1 MIHIYL
7 CEDNEKQLNRWKDII
22 EKYLLMNPTES
33 ILYCSSS
40 KPEELLSVRR
50 QSKTIGLYFLDI
62 DLQSNKNGIEL
73 AQEIRKY
80 DPRGYIVF
88 VTTHSEMAVL
98 TFRYKVEAMDFI
110 TKDETET
117 LPLQICSCI
126 QNAERNYKTQLDST
140 NRLLSIKVDKDSLV
154 LDQNDIVAITTSN
167 DSHKITVHTKTGIRQ
182 ISGSLKEFQATLN
195 SGFCQCNRSTIV
207 NLKHV
212 LKYSREDA
220 LLLMNNRETYSV
232 SIRMLG
238 KVQKALNNFY
248 PSITN

>member
-7 CEDNEKQLNRWKDII
+7 CEDNKKQLNRWENII
-22 EKYLLMNPTES
+22 EKYLIMNPTES
-33 ILYCSSS
+33 KLFCSAS
-40 KPEELLSVRR
+40 KPEDLLSIRKR
-50 QSKTIGLYFLDI
+50 SSTTGLYFLDI
-62 DLQSNKNGIEL
+62 DLQANKNGIEL

-110 TKDETET
+110 AKDDTDT
-117 LPLQICSCI
+117 LPEQICACI
-126 QNAERNYKTQLDST
+126 QNAERNYKAQLDSS

-154 LDQNDIVAITTSN
+154 LDQNDIVAITTGD
-167 DSHKITVHTKTGIRQ
+167 DSHKLTLHTKTGIRQ
-182 ISGSLKEFQATLN
+182 ISGSLKEFHATLN

-212 LKYSREDA
+212 LKYSRENSMLFMD
-220 LLLMNNRETYSV
+220 NRETYSV
-232 SIRMLG
+232 SIRMMG
-238 KVQKALNNFY
+238 KVQKALNSFHL
-248 PSITN
+248 SIMK

>member
-7 CEDNEKQLNRWKDII
+7 CEDDKRQLNRWVDII
-22 EKYLLMNPTES
+22 EKYLLMNPTEFK
-33 ILYCSSS
+33 LYCSAS
-40 KPEELLSVRR
+40 KPEELLSMRR
-50 QSKTIGLYFLDI
+50 RSSTTGLYFLDI

-110 TKDETET
+110 IKDESDT
-117 LPLQICSCI
+117 LPQQICSCI
-126 QNAERNYKTQLDST
+126 QNVERNYKAQLDSS
-140 NRLLSIKVDKDSLV
+140 NRLLSIKVDKDSLI
-154 LDQNDIVAITTSN
+154 LDQNDIVAITTG
-167 DSHKITVHTKTGIRQ
+167 DDPHKLIVHTKTGVRQ
-182 ISGSLKEFQATLN
+182 ISGSLKEFHVTLN

-212 LKYSREDA
+212 LKYSRDNA
-220 LLLMNNRETYSV
+220 LLLMDNKETYSV

-238 KVQKALNNFY
+238 KVQKALNSFH
-248 PSITN
+248 PSIAK

>member
-7 CEDNEKQLNRWKDII
+7 CEDDTRQLNRWEDII
-22 EKYLLMNPTES
+22 SKYLLMNPTETK
-33 ILYCSSS
+33 LYCATS
-40 KPEELLSVRR
+40 KPEELLSMRR
-50 QSKTIGLYFLDI
+50 RSGTTGLYFLDI

-80 DPRGYIVF
+80 DPRGYVVF

-110 TKDETET
+110 TKDDAET
-117 LPLQICSCI
+117 LPEQICSCI
-126 QNAERNYKTQLDST
+126 RNAERNYKVQLDAS

-154 LDQNDIVAITTSN
+154 LDQNDIVAITTGD
-167 DSHKITVHTKTGIRQ
+167 DSHKLTVHTRNGVRQ
-182 ISGSLKEFQATLN
+182 ISGSLKEYHTTLN
-195 SGFCQCNRSTIV
+195 SNFCQCNRSTII

-212 LKYSREDA
+212 TKYSRESA

-232 SIRMLG
+232 SIRMMG
-238 KVQKALNNFY
+238 KVQKALNNIH
-248 PSITN
+248 P

>member
-7 CEDNEKQLNRWKDII
+7 CEDNKKQLDRWEDII
-22 EKYLLMNPTES
+22 EKYLIMNPTES
-33 ILYCSSS
+33 KLFCSAS
-40 KPEELLSVRR
+40 KPEDLLSIRR
-50 QSKTIGLYFLDI
+50 RSSTTGLYFLDI
-62 DLQSNKNGIEL
+62 DLQANKNGIEL

-110 TKDETET
+110 AKDDTDT
-117 LPLQICSCI
+117 LPEQICSCI
-126 QNAERNYKTQLDST
+126 QNAERNYKALLDSS

-154 LDQNDIVAITTSN
+154 LDQNDIVAITTGD
-167 DSHKITVHTKTGIRQ
+167 DSHKLTIHTKTGIRQ
-182 ISGSLKEFQATLN
+182 ISGSLKEFHATLN

-212 LKYSREDA
+212 LKYSRENA
-220 LLLMNNRETYSV
+220 MLLMDNKETYSV
-232 SIRMLG
+232 SIRMMG
-238 KVQKALNNFY
+238 KVQKALNSFHL
-248 PSITN
+248 SIMK

>member
-7 CEDNEKQLNRWKDII
+7 CEDDKRQLNRWQGII

-33 ILYCSSS
+33 RLYCATS
-40 KPEELLSVRR
+40 KPEELLSMRR
-50 QSKTIGLYFLDI
+50 RSSTIGLYFLDI
-62 DLQSNKNGIEL
+62 DLHANKNGIEL

-80 DPRGYIVF
+80 DPRGYVVF

-117 LPLQICSCI
+117 LPEQICSCI
-126 QNAERNYKTQLDST
+126 QNAERNYKAQLDSS

-154 LDQNDIVAITTSN
+154 LDQNDIVAITTGD
-167 DSHKITVHTKTGIRQ
+167 DSHKITIHTKTGIRQ

-195 SGFCQCNRSTIV
+195 SDFCQCNRSTII
-207 NLKHV
+207 NMKHV
-212 LKYSREDA
+212 LKYTRENA
-220 LLLMNNRETYSV
+220 LLLMNNKETYSV
-232 SIRMLG
+232 SIRMMG
-238 KVQKALNNFY
+238 KVQRALN
-248 PSITN
+248 SIHSSIIE